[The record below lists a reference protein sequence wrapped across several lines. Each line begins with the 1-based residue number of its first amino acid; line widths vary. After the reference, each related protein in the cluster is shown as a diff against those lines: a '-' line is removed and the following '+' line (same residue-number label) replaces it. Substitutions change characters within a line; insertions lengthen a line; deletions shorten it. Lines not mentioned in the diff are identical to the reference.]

1 MSTGPSDKGYRA
13 AETIV
18 PVRAIFLVGHFGLKI
33 LTEKAEIQSEAV
45 TLLTLP
51 NPKITSQSKQNYGR

>member
-1 MSTGPSDKGYRA
+1 MA
-13 AETIV
+13 AIL
-18 PVRAIFLVGHFGLKI
+18 IFSVGHFGLKI
-33 LTEKAEIQSEAV
+33 LTEKAEIQSETV